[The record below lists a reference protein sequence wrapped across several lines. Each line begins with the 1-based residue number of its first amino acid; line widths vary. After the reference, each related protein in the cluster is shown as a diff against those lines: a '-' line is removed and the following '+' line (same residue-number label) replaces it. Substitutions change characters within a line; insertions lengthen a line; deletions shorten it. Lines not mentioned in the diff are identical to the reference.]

1 MSLLSEKFRH
11 FRNKYINALILVLK
25 IEKKKRCGFA
35 DGRRCCSFFGE
46 VQKRSSTKWTLVTCM
61 LA

>member
-25 IEKKKRCGFA
+25 IEKKKKDVDLLTVG
-35 DGRRCCSFFGE
+35 DVVHSLGRFRKGLRLSGP
-46 VQKRSSTKWTLVTCM
+46 W
-61 LA
+61 

>member
-25 IEKKKRCGFA
+25 IEKKKDVDLLTVG
-35 DGRRCCSFFGE
+35 DVVHSLGRFRKGLRLSGP
-46 VQKRSSTKWTLVTCM
+46 W
-61 LA
+61 

>member
-25 IEKKKRCGFA
+25 IEKKKKDVDLLTVGDVVHSLGKFRKGLRLS
-35 DGRRCCSFFGE
+35 GP
-46 VQKRSSTKWTLVTCM
+46 W
-61 LA
+61 